1 MAKVQATVVLYR
13 NDSEYDYTDILTQED
28 YEELIKTRAKE
39 MYEDPEE
46 FLQYLED
53 NYTLLEIFNL
63 TEQDKKVIKKDDFKY
78 HCETWARDEF
88 SEQYSRI
95 ELETEVLTSAPVPCN
110 RRKNAERMVRGKIKS
125 SMPLSPV
132 LHT

>member
-110 RRKNAERMVRGKIKS
+110 RRKMRKGW
-125 SMPLSPV
+125 
-132 LHT
+132 